1 MDPFT
6 GRVLAMS
13 GGFSFKK
20 SEFNR
25 STQALRQPGSAFK
38 PFVYALALENKY
50 TPATL
55 ILDAPIV
62 LNQGEDLKKWKPENY
77 GKKFYGLSTLRT
89 GVEKSRNLMTVRVAQ
104 QLGVDKIAKFSRDLK
119 IYDNPEELISISL
132 GSAETTL
139 LKLTTAYCSFV
150 NGGKLIEPILV
161 DRIQDSEGFTIYNS
175 EKRKCKKCEE
185 ISFLG
190 KNFPKITDNFTQIF
204 SEQTA
209 YQITSILEG
218 AVKRGTGR
226 GLRDLNLDIAGKTGT
241 TNENTDAWFIGFT
254 SNLVIGV
261 YVGFDDP
268 RSLGRYET
276 GAKTAMPIFKTFVKK
291 AIKKGDA
298 RPFKVA
304 KNINMMVIDS
314 KTGKKANFGSKETII
329 EVFKKNIIE
338 NKNFTDN
345 DDLNHEFKKNNI
357 LKFY

>member
-1 MDPFT
+1 
-6 GRVLAMS
+6 
-13 GGFSFKK
+13 
-20 SEFNR
+20 
-25 STQALRQPGSAFK
+25 
-38 PFVYALALENKY
+38 
-50 TPATL
+50 
-55 ILDAPIV
+55 
-62 LNQGEDLKKWKPENY
+62 
-77 GKKFYGLSTLRT
+77 
-89 GVEKSRNLMTVRVAQ
+89 MTVRVAQ

-226 GLRDLNLDIAGKTGT
+226 GLRDLN
-241 TNENTDAWFIGFT
+241 FIGADVVEVSPPFDINNMT
-254 SNLVIGV
+254 SLV
-261 YVGFDDP
+261 
-268 RSLGRYET
+268 
-276 GAKTAMPIFKTFVKK
+276 GA
-291 AIKKGDA
+291 
-298 RPFKVA
+298 
-304 KNINMMVIDS
+304 
-314 KTGKKANFGSKETII
+314 TIAFEI
-329 EVFKKNIIE
+329 LCTMTRT
-338 NKNFTDN
+338 NK
-345 DDLNHEFKKNNI
+345 
-357 LKFY
+357 